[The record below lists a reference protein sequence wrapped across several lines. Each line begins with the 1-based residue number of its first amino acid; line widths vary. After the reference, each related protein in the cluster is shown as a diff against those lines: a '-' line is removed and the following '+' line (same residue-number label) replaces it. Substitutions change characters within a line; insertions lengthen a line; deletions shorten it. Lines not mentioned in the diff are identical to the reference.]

1 VASLYIE
8 FEDSDFDSDIEYL
21 DTGETDFAGGGFP
34 GGAFEGNAFADDAL
48 AGGGLPNDALADTG
62 PGGGRPPDGAPEAAA
77 AGIDGPEEVVGVA
90 PRRNPPRLPWA
101 QVPHR
106 RRRILVGAVVAA
118 GISAGIGDALAAQA
132 SQHAADRPTLDLIDA
147 SYTANT
153 DGDGFD
159 MLLDLGNGGSST
171 ATITSV
177 TVDQPGLELLYPGS
191 AAAVA
196 AHQQIEIVLGGR
208 FDCSGLTGDAPTI
221 EVTLRT
227 AHGSAA
233 DLEFRVPSSA
243 ALPDDWLADRAGF
256 CDLAAQESGFQ

>member
-21 DTGETDFAGGGFP
+21 DTGEGDFAGSVIAHSKFA
-34 GGAFEGNAFADDAL
+34 GGAFTDSGL
-48 AGGGLPNDALADTG
+48 GGD
-62 PGGGRPPDGAPEAAA
+62 RPPDDSPEAA
-77 AGIDGPEEVVGVA
+77 GVRIEGPEEVIGVA
-90 PRRNPPRLPWA
+90 PRRSAPGRHWARLPH
-101 QVPHR
+101 QR
-106 RRRILVGAVVAA
+106 RRVLVGAVVAA

-132 SQHAADRPTLDLIDA
+132 AQHAADRPTLDLIDA

-159 MLLDLGNGGSST
+159 MLLDLGNGGAST

-191 AAAVA
+191 AAAVG

-208 FDCSGLTGDAPTI
+208 FDCSGLTTDPATI
-221 EVTLRT
+221 QVGLRT
-227 AHGSAA
+227 AHGTVA
-233 DLEFRVPSSA
+233 DVDFPVPASA
-243 ALPDDWLADRAGF
+243 ALPDDWLAARAGF
-256 CDLAAQESGFQ
+256 CNLAAQAGGLP